1 MGMKRITLLVSILSL
16 TAAVGVHAAS
26 PEAGEYLHRGE
37 ELFELG
43 RWNDA
48 RHEFNKACELL
59 VPSDKE
65 EMSTA
70 DYYLALCAVELG
82 EHDAVARLER
92 YLQIYRGS
100 IHLNDVRFALAAEA
114 CRRNDLE
121 TAERYFRE
129 LNYKALSPERRAQY
143 DVRMGYI
150 EFLRGDYDE
159 AERYFKRV
167 PLTSE
172 YSDYATYYEAYI
184 AYSNG
189 DYAAARRGFHAIESR
204 EPYSR
209 LVPFYLLQIEF
220 DEGNYR
226 YVVDNGEALVE
237 HTADSRRA
245 ELLRVMAEAWF
256 HLDNY
261 PKTVEYMQ
269 RYATDGGTMGRTE
282 NYILGYSLYRSARY
296 EEASDYLRKVCG
308 PDDQLTQNASYHLA
322 DCLLRSGDKLAAM
335 QSFAMASNAQY
346 DARIAEDALFNYG
359 KLQYELGGGAFNGA
373 INVLTRYI
381 SEYPASE
388 RTAEARELLIAAY
401 YNSHDYDAA
410 YEAIKSLPSPDG
422 NERAALQK
430 ITYFRGLRN
439 FKQGNYATAKRDF
452 TESSAIGVSP
462 KYNALAYFWQGEIAF
477 TQGDYTT
484 ARRRY
489 ETYLERAP
497 RNEREYALAHYNIGY
512 CRFTEGNMTEA
523 GKSFSKFLTLYP
535 TRDNYRADALNRA
548 GDVHYLARRF
558 GDAVN
563 SYASAAA
570 IGTQAA
576 GYARYQRAI
585 ALGAQGKTDD
595 KISALRTIIANR
607 NGGDYADD
615 AAYELGRTYISQ
627 ERFREGVEALESFVA
642 GYPESPYHT
651 QALTDLGLAYKNLGN
666 DRRSMQYYEQ
676 VIAEAPNSPQARD
689 AMQGIRDIYVS
700 RGEVDSYFKYAE
712 RAGVEADTGVMAR
725 DSLTF
730 ASAQSFYLADK
741 RQQAE
746 KALEN
751 YISSFPKGYYM
762 DDALFCLSDCY
773 IRDNNGAQAVATLK
787 KLASRSRSQYTEQA
801 LDKLS
806 SMCYERGDYS
816 DAADAYRSLSEVVT
830 TDAAQEKALEGY
842 VRSAVRTG
850 NDAAV
855 TSMSSYVA
863 GKRSSGTAWRE
874 SQYALAKVYDKR
886 GDKAKANEIYKTLS
900 AWPATAEGAEA
911 QYRMIEAAFDA
922 GDYDKA
928 EKAVFAFSES
938 DTPYSYWLAK
948 SFLKLGDIYVARG
961 DSFQARATYQSV
973 ADGYSPADD
982 GIVAEARK
990 KIASLK

>member
-1 MGMKRITLLVSILSL
+1 MGKYRFALLVPILSL
-16 TAAVGVHAAS
+16 MAAVGAQAAS
-26 PEAGEYLHRGE
+26 PQAEEHLNRGQ
-37 ELFELG
+37 ELFGVG

-48 RHEFNKACELL
+48 RLEFDKARALL
-59 VPSDKE
+59 TTADKS
-65 EMSTA
+65 EMSTV
-70 DYYLALCAVELG
+70 DYYLALCSAELG
-82 EHDAVARLER
+82 EHDAVARLEN
-92 YLQIYRGS
+92 YLKIYSGS
-100 IHLNDVRFALAAEA
+100 IHLNDVRFALASEA
-114 CRRNDLE
+114 CKRSDME
-121 TAERYFRE
+121 QAERYFLS
-129 LNYKALSPERRAQY
+129 LNYKALNAVQRAEY

-150 EFLRGDYDE
+150 EFMRGNYAE
-159 AERYFKRV
+159 AQRYFSRV

-172 YSDYATYYEAYI
+172 YSDYSTYYQAYI
-184 AYSNG
+184 AYSEGN
-189 DYAAARRGFHAIESR
+189 YAAARRGFHALEGR

-209 LVPFYLLQIEF
+209 LVPYYLLQIEF

-226 YVVDNGEALVE
+226 YVVDNGDALVE
-237 HTADSRRA
+237 HAADSRRA
-245 ELLRVMAEAWF
+245 ELLRMMAEAWF
-256 HLDNY
+256 HLENY
-261 PKTVEYMQ
+261 PKTVEYIE
-269 RYATDGGTMGRTE
+269 RAATEGGAMGRTE

-296 EEASDYLRKVCG
+296 ADAVDYLRKVCG

-335 QSFAMASNAQY
+335 QSFAMASNAEY

-359 KLQYELGGGAFNGA
+359 KLQYEMGGSAFNGA

-381 SEYPASE
+381 AEYPDSE
-388 RTAEARELLIAAY
+388 RAAEARELLVAAY

-410 YEAIKSLPSPDG
+410 YEAIKALPSPDG

-439 FKQGNYATAKRDF
+439 FKQGNYNAAKRDF
-452 TESSAIGVSP
+452 AESASIGVSP
-462 KYNALAYFWQGEIAF
+462 KYNALAYFWQGEIAYA
-477 TQGDYTT
+477 QRDYTT

-497 RNEREYALAHYNIGY
+497 RNEREYALANYNIGY
-512 CRFTEGNMTEA
+512 CRFSQGDMSEA

-535 TRDNYRADALNRA
+535 ARDNYRADALNRA
-548 GDVHYLARRF
+548 GDVHYSARRF
-558 GDAVN
+558 GDAVS
-563 SYASAAA
+563 SYAAAA
-570 IGTQAA
+570 SIGTQAA

-595 KISALRTIIANR
+595 KIAALRTIISNR
-607 NGGDYADD
+607 SGGDYNDD

-627 ERFREGVEALESFVA
+627 ERFRDGVQALESFVA
-642 GYPESPYHT
+642 DYPSSPLRT

-666 DRRSMQYYEQ
+666 DKRSLEYYEQ
-676 VIAEAPNSPQARD
+676 VISAAPNSPQARD

-700 RGEVDSYFKYAE
+700 RGDVDSYFSYAE
-712 RAGVEADTGVMAR
+712 RAGVEADTGEMAR

-741 RQQAE
+741 REQAE

-751 YISSFPKGYYM
+751 YVSSFPKGYYM

-773 IRDNNGAQAVATLK
+773 IRDNNGDRAVSTLK
-787 KLASRSRSQYTEQA
+787 KLTARRRSQYTEQA

-806 SMCYERGDYS
+806 SMCYDRGEYA
-816 DAADAYRSLSEVVT
+816 DAAEAYRALSETVGT
-830 TDAAQEKALEGY
+830 EADRDKALEGY

-850 NDAAV
+850 NDQTITA
-855 TSMSSYVA
+855 MSDYVA

-874 SQYALAKVYDKR
+874 SQHALAKVYERR
-886 GDKAKANEIYKTLS
+886 GDKSRANAIYATLS
-900 AWPATAEGAEA
+900 AWPSTVEGAEA

-922 GDYDKA
+922 GEYDKA
-928 EKAVFAFSES
+928 EKAVYAFSES
-938 DTPYSYWLAK
+938 DTPHSYWLAK
-948 SFLKLGDIYVARG
+948 AFLKLGDIYVVRG

-982 GIVAEARK
+982 GIVDEARK
-990 KIASLK
+990 KIASL

>member
-1 MGMKRITLLVSILSL
+1 MTILFSILSL
-16 TAAVGVHAAS
+16 TAAVGVQAAS
-26 PEAGEYLHRGE
+26 PEAEAYLNRGE
-37 ELFELG
+37 ELYELG
-43 RWNDA
+43 RWIDA
-48 RHEFNKACELL
+48 RHEFNKARELL
-59 VPSDKE
+59 TPADKNE
-65 EMSTA
+65 FSTA
-70 DYYLALCAVELG
+70 DYYLALCAAELS
-82 EHDAVARLER
+82 EYDAVAKLEQ
-92 YLQIYRGS
+92 YLKIYSGS
-100 IHLNDVRFALAAEA
+100 IYLNDVRFALAAEA

-121 TAERYFRE
+121 AAERYFRE
-129 LNYKALSPERRAQY
+129 LNYKALSAERRAQY
-143 DVRMGYI
+143 DIRMGYI

-159 AERYFKRV
+159 AERYFNRV

-172 YSDYATYYEAYI
+172 YSDYATYYQAYI
-184 AYSNG
+184 SYVKG
-189 DYAAARRGFHAIESR
+189 DYPAARRGFHAIESR
-204 EPYSR
+204 EPYSH

-226 YVVDNGEALVE
+226 YVADNGETLIE
-237 HTADSRRA
+237 HAADSRRA

-256 HLDNY
+256 HLNNY
-261 PKTVEYMQ
+261 PRTVEYMQ
-269 RYATDGGTMGRTE
+269 RYVADGGVMDRTE

-296 EEASDYLRKVCG
+296 EESADFLRKVCG

-322 DCLLRSGDKLAAM
+322 DCLLRNGDKLAAM
-335 QSFAMASNAQY
+335 QSFAMASNAEH
-346 DARIAEDALFNYG
+346 DPRIAEDALFNYG

-381 SEYPASE
+381 SEYPDSE
-388 RTAEARELLIAAY
+388 RTPEARELLIAAY

-410 YEAIKSLPSPDG
+410 YDAIKALPSPDG

-439 FKQGNYATAKRDF
+439 FKQGNYTAAKRDF
-452 TESSAIGVSP
+452 AESSSIGVSP
-462 KYNALAYFWQGEIAF
+462 KYNALVYFWQGEIAF
-477 TQGDYTT
+477 AQGDCTT

-489 ETYLERAP
+489 ESYLERTP

-523 GKSFSKFLTLYP
+523 GKSFSRFLALYP
-535 TRDNYRADALNRA
+535 SKDNYRADALNRA
-548 GDVHYLARRF
+548 GDVYYSSRRF
-558 GDAVN
+558 GEAVD

-585 ALGAQGKTDD
+585 ALGAQGKIDD
-595 KISALRTIIANR
+595 KISTLRTIIANH

-627 ERFREGVEALESFVA
+627 ERFHEGVGALESFVKE
-642 GYPESPYHT
+642 YPSSQYCT
-651 QALTDLGLAYKNLGN
+651 QALTDLGLAYKNLGD
-666 DRRSMQYYEQ
+666 DRRSMQYYER
-676 VIAEAPNSPQARD
+676 VIAEAPNSQQARD

-700 RGEVDSYFKYAE
+700 RGDVDSYFAYAE

-751 YISSFPKGYYM
+751 YISSFPKGYHM
-762 DDALFCLSDCY
+762 DDALFYLSDCY

-787 KLASRSRSQYTEQA
+787 RLTSRSRSQYTEQA

-806 SMCYERGDYS
+806 SMCYDRGEYA
-816 DAADAYRSLSEVVT
+816 DAADAYRSLSEIVT
-830 TDAAQEKALEGY
+830 VDAAQEKALEGY
-842 VRSAVRTG
+842 VRSAVRTD
-850 NDAAV
+850 NDAAIIA
-855 TSMSSYVA
+855 MSSYVA
-863 GKRSSGTAWRE
+863 EKRSTGTAWRE

-900 AWPATAEGAEA
+900 VWPATAEGAEA
-911 QYRMIEAAFDA
+911 SYRMIEAAFDA

-928 EKAVFAFSES
+928 EKAVYAFSES
-938 DTPYSYWLAK
+938 ETPYSYWLAK

-982 GIVAEARK
+982 GIVAEARE